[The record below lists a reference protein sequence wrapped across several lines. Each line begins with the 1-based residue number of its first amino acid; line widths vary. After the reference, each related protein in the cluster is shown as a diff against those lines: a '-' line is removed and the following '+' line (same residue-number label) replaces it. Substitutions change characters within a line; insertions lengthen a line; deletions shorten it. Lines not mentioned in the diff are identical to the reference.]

1 MSSTSSSART
11 RGMGLQREVI
21 EYSRG
26 KVFAEPEFISHVL
39 LNWIVTTRR
48 LGTCYLF
55 IYLLLFSFTSWTS
68 FKTHF
73 TEKLS

>member
-1 MSSTSSSART
+1 
-11 RGMGLQREVI
+11 MGLQREVI

-26 KVFAEPEFISHVL
+26 KVFAEAEFISHVL

-55 IYLLLFSFTSWTS
+55 ICCLCFLLLLGLLL
-68 FKTHF
+68 
-73 TEKLS
+73 KLTLLKS